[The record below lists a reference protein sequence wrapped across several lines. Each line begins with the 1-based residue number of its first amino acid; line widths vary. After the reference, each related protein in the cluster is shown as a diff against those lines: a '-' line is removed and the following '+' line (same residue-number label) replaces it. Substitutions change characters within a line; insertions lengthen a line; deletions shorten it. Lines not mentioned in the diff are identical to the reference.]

1 MMVYSFTRYDIGTD
15 QQEHRP
21 VKATRETIERIS
33 AAIIEASAEEV
44 DDSLLDGLGY
54 YRPKANKNR

>member
-1 MMVYSFTRYDIGTD
+1 MVTVYAFTRHDIGTD
-15 QQEHRP
+15 KEGHRP

-44 DDSLLDGLGY
+44 DASLLDGLGY
-54 YRPKANKNR
+54 YRPKAGKN